1 MHFTPRMGK
10 TILLLFI
17 CISFMT
23 TLAIGDPVVVEGT
36 TLGPHFERTTENG
49 ERNQYLYFTSF
60 YATLELIF

>member
-1 MHFTPRMGK
+1 
-10 TILLLFI
+10 
-17 CISFMT
+17 MT